1 MKQHEQQT
9 LEAISRK
16 LDLIL
21 GLLLKQRAQTAPEKE
36 TAVSLREAGLN
47 VEEIARALGKTPNAI
62 RLYISR
68 SKRR

>member
-1 MKQHEQQT
+1 MKRDEQEN

-21 GLLLKQRAQTAPEKE
+21 GLLLKQRTQTETERE